1 MIKEINQLFKVKH
14 IEITIENFGN
24 LLKINKLFSDEFS
37 QINFRYFYYRSS
49 KYAKYSKSK
58 IMDNPDWIN
67 FKFIQICQL
76 NKLSPDEFQFLWK
89 VLSSKRTRFNL
100 TSISLRFSLL
110 SECLTVLSLCS
121 GCPELQHVKLHY
133 FEADAEN
140 EDEAVEHAQRE
151 FRQNFGFIQVLSIRK
166 ESQ

>member
-1 MIKEINQLFKVKH
+1 MIKDINQLFKVKH
-14 IEITIENFGN
+14 IEITIRN
-24 LLKINKLFSDEFS
+24 LNRLLEIYRLLPDDFSR
-37 QINFRYFYYRSS
+37 INFQYLNNHSTEMS
-49 KYAKYSKSK
+49 ENSISE
-58 IMDNPDWIN
+58 IMDNLDWIN
-67 FKFIQICQL
+67 WKFIQIHKST
-76 NKLSPDEFQFLWK
+76 NLSSDEFQFLWK

-121 GCPELQHVKLHY
+121 DCSELQHVKLHY

-140 EDEAVEHAQRE
+140 EDEAVEQAKRE
-151 FRQNFGFIQVLSIRK
+151 FRQKFGFIQVLSIRK